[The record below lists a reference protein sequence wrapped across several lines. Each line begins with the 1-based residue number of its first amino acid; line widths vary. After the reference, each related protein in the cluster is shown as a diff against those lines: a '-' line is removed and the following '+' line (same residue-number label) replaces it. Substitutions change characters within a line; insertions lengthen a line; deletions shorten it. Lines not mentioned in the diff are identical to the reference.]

1 MLGALTGALAGVSLV
16 TLKANVF
23 DSYVEGSVSE
33 ALGELLP
40 WVIGGAAVGAI
51 SISTGEGAT
60 LGHAVGPTVQG
71 AVAGVATG
79 AAVGALTA
87 VLASLGPEELGDELP
102 GGAWSGALIGLG
114 AGALVGA
121 IVVLARPGE
130 DHNGWGLGAW
140 GGGIA
145 AIPLFYWSVRF

>member
-16 TLKANVF
+16 TLKANVL
-23 DSYVEGSVSE
+23 DSYAEGSVRE

-40 WVIGGAAVGAI
+40 WVIGGAAIGAI

-60 LGHAVGPTVQG
+60 IGHAVGPTVQG

-87 VLASLGPEELGDELP
+87 VLTSLGPENLGDELP
-102 GGAWSGALIGLG
+102 GGVGSGALIGLG

-121 IVVLARPGE
+121 IEVWTGPGE
-130 DHNGWGLGAW
+130 EHNGWGPGAW